1 MLKGKMP
8 VHWLTTNGW
17 LADGNATPGKDSRG
31 NVFGTYH
38 WANESGKD
46 LHCGGSTPEKRC
58 APYQFSGRFPT
69 SGASDFSEAFH
80 VYSIDWNA
88 TAITWSVDG
97 QPYWQRH
104 SGDRPGTDHSAEICS
119 HEMYII
125 LNTAVQAPPPPPS
138 EPAHYPTRH
147 LIDWVRV
154 YEWVGADV
162 VE

>member
-1 MLKGKMP
+1 M
-8 VHWLTTNGW
+8 
-17 LADGNATPGKDSRG
+17 
-31 NVFGTYH
+31 FGTYH

-69 SGASDFSEAFH
+69 SGASDFSEGFH

-104 SGDRPGTDHSAEICS
+104 SGDRPSTDHSAEICS

-125 LNTAVQAPPPPPS
+125 LNTAVQAHPPPPS
-138 EPAHYPTRH
+138 EPALWHN
-147 LIDWVRV
+147 VRL
-154 YEWVGADV
+154 Y
-162 VE
+162 